1 MILFLGCF
9 AFILM
14 IFYDFNQIKFHFK
27 IGKLAFA
34 AGSLLLMGV
43 TVFIFVSNFDQL
55 VNGNMY
61 QYICLFISFIFF
73 ILLLYTLFFA
83 LPFDDTYI
91 EQNKG
96 KVYDQGVYSLCR
108 HPGVLW
114 FFISYLFL
122 AFCMASQQVLYV
134 AIVFSLLNLIYA
146 YIQDKVIFPIML
158 EGYQSYQNRVPF
170 LIPNKNSILEFC
182 HKQ

>member
-1 MILFLGCF
+1 MIMFLGCF

-27 IGKLAFA
+27 IGKFAFA
-34 AGSLLLMGV
+34 AGSLLLMGI
-43 TVFIFVSNFDQL
+43 TIFIMVSNVERL
-55 VNGNMY
+55 LHGTIY
-61 QYICLFISFIFF
+61 QYLFLFISFIFF
-73 ILLLYTLFFA
+73 MLLLYTLFFA

-96 KVYDQGVYSLCR
+96 KVQDQGVYSLCR

-122 AFCMASQQVLYV
+122 AFSMASQQVLYV
-134 AIVFSLLNLIYA
+134 AIVFSFLNLIYA

-158 EGYQSYQNRVPF
+158 DGYQSYQNRVPF
-170 LIPNKNSILEFC
+170 LIPSKKSILAFC